1 MKSVCIVLLKLCVAS
16 MLNVNNYNGETM
28 VVTINEEA
36 TDVGFK
42 NLLKIL
48 NPT

>member
-16 MLNVNNYNGETM
+16 MPNVNNYNGETM
-28 VVTINEEA
+28 VVTINEES

-48 NPT
+48 NST